1 MIKCE
6 TKHYGPFADIPNSS
20 NKVTQCCQPPF
31 LKDQPLRTKKAL
43 FHCVSTDQ
51 VSPMYK
57 HPCHLLQVQSSVE
70 PTCQTPSF
78 SSKED
83 LQSLRIIHY
92 SQIPFFHF
100 EPLRILKVKNYDLN
114 ATMKLNQ
121 YLTFL
126 QKYEK
131 VESIICFVHEAI
143 LISPSYISYAFSINE
158 KKKNSENV
166 KRPKKK
172 IKTTKI

>member
-1 MIKCE
+1 M
-6 TKHYGPFADIPNSS
+6 
-20 NKVTQCCQPPF
+20 
-31 LKDQPLRTKKAL
+31 
-43 FHCVSTDQ
+43 
-51 VSPMYK
+51 
-57 HPCHLLQVQSSVE
+57 LQVQSSVE

-83 LQSLRIIHY
+83 LQPLRIIHY
-92 SQIPFFHF
+92 SQIPFFRF

-158 KKKNSENV
+158 KKNLRKCKKAKKEN
-166 KRPKKK
+166 
-172 IKTTKI
+172 